1 MLYRPVST
9 SMDFAAREKEI
20 IEFWRKEDVFKKSI
34 AHRENGENYTFYDG
48 PPTANG
54 RPHVGH
60 VLTRAIKDL
69 IPRYRTMKGYH
80 VLRKAGWDTHGLP
93 VELEVEKL
101 LGLDGKPQIEEYG
114 IEPFIQ
120 RCKESV
126 WKYKKEWEELSER
139 VGFWADM
146 EHPYITYEDN
156 YIESVWWALKTI
168 HEKGLLYKG
177 HKIVPYCPRCGTALS
192 SHEVAQGYKDVKETS
207 AIVRFRVK
215 GREDTSILAWTT
227 TPWTLPSNVALCV
240 NAHEDYVVA
249 AYQGEKLILARALV
263 ESVLGE
269 EAEILETMKG
279 ADLVGT
285 EYEPL
290 WNFVETKKRAWY
302 VVADDYVTLTD
313 GTGVVHIAP
322 AFGEDDARVG
332 RNNDLPFVQLVDS
345 EGKMTAETPWKGVF
359 CKEADKAILA
369 DLKQSGKLF
378 RALPFEHSY
387 PFCWRCDTPLLY
399 YARSSWFIK
408 MTAVKERLAA
418 NNRSV
423 NWLPETIRDG
433 RMGNFI
439 DNVVDWG
446 VSRERYWG
454 TPLPVWVC
462 DDCEHV
468 HVVGSRAEL
477 EELGQGVTPG
487 MELHKPYIDRV
498 TLTCPVCGGVM
509 HRTPEVCDCW
519 LDSGSMPFAQWHY
532 PFENQ
537 DIFRENF
544 PAQFISEAVDQT
556 RGWFYTLL
564 ALSTLLFDR
573 AAFENCVVLGHV
585 GDKDGVKMSKHKGN
599 VVDPW
604 TVLDKQGADAVRW
617 YFYVGSAP
625 WLPSRF
631 YEDAVAEAQ
640 RKFMG
645 TLWNT
650 YAFYI
655 LYANIDEFNPNLYAL
670 DEGSLG
676 EMDRWILSRLAT
688 TVKTVDEQLMQYH
701 ITEAGRALAAFVDE
715 LSNWYVRRGRERYWA
730 PGMEKD
736 KVDAYMTLYTA
747 LETVTRLAAPFVPF
761 MSESMYQNLV
771 RSANPQVPI
780 SVHLTDF
787 PVYRAEWVDSELEEN
802 MGRVLE
808 IVTLARAARN
818 VASMK
823 NRQPLPALYVQG
835 APLPDG
841 FTALVA
847 DELNVKEVRYVED
860 ASDLV
865 DYQLKPQ
872 MRTLGPRLGK
882 LLNPLRQ
889 ALAEADGGAF
899 MRQMREDG
907 QVTLDIQGTPVT
919 LAPEDV
925 LVSTVQKAGLVSQ
938 EDHGLMVLLDT
949 NLTPEL
955 VEEGLVREII
965 SKIQTMRKSEAMGTV
980 VTDRI
985 QLAYTGDPA
994 LCALLD
1000 AKWDAIAREVLAVP
1014 GTPEDGVTETWKIDG
1029 KELTLTAAKVRS

>member
-34 AHRENGENYTFYDG
+34 AHREKGENYTFYDG

-177 HKIVPYCPRCGTALS
+177 FKIVPYCPRCGTALS

-207 AIVRFRVK
+207 AIARFRVK

-290 WNFVETKKRAWY
+290 WRFVETKKRAWY

-818 VASMK
+818 AASMK

-889 ALAEADGGAF
+889 ALAEADGSAF

>member
-34 AHRENGENYTFYDG
+34 AHREKGENYTFYDG

-207 AIVRFRVK
+207 AIARFRVK

-290 WNFVETKKRAWY
+290 WRFVETKKRAWY

-818 VASMK
+818 AASMK

-889 ALAEADGGAF
+889 ALAEADGSAF

>member
-34 AHRENGENYTFYDG
+34 AHREKGENYTFYDG

-101 LGLDGKPQIEEYG
+101 LGLDGERQIEEDG

-207 AIVRFRVK
+207 AIARFRVK

-290 WNFVETKKRAWY
+290 WRFVETKKRAWY

-818 VASMK
+818 AASMK

-889 ALAEADGGAF
+889 ALAEADGSAF